1 MVTGCTGVL
10 LSQAASTYLA
20 ANNMQSSDR
29 PVRSDSIDENFDAL
43 LNGVCTF
50 RGVGT
55 HSRTHTTRTHT
66 RTYTRTHTHACT
78 HTYAWQH

>member
-55 HSRTHTTRTHT
+55 HSRTHTTRTHA
-66 RTYTRTHTHACT
+66 HTHMHA